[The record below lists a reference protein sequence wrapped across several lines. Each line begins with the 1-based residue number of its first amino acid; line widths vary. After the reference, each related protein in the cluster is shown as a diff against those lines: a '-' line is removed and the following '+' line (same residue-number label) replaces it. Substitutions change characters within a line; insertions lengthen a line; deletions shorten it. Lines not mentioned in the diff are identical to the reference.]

1 MNAQYHITT
10 TSPALPV
17 TEELVDIPSEY
28 ITGNVK
34 KRPTLN
40 EFTLSDKSMKLLFK
54 MFAAFFE
61 HKTPGD
67 GQDSDRGK
75 YYTYGDVDGFTFEV
89 DWGVFHITVERRYLW
104 DDLLSAP
111 DEGFTVTEVW
121 DTIYD
126 CSRPC
131 LAKRMNDYA
140 KRNNL

>member
-1 MNAQYHITT
+1 MNTQYHTPT

-67 GQDSDRGK
+67 AQDSDRGQ

-89 DWGVFHITVERRYLW
+89 DWGVFHITV
-104 DDLLSAP
+104 S
-111 DEGFTVTEVW
+111 EVW

>member
-10 TSPALPV
+10 TSPVLPAS
-17 TEELVDIPSEY
+17 EELVDIPSEY

-67 GQDSDRGK
+67 AQDSDRGQYLPTGMSTDLPSK
-75 YYTYGDVDGFTFEV
+75 WTGVYFTSPWSVITYG
-89 DWGVFHITVERRYLW
+89 
-104 DDLLSAP
+104 
-111 DEGFTVTEVW
+111 
-121 DTIYD
+121 TI
-126 CSRPC
+126 C
-131 LAKRMNDYA
+131 
-140 KRNNL
+140 

>member
-1 MNAQYHITT
+1 MNTQYHTTT

-54 MFAAFFE
+54 

-67 GQDSDRGK
+67 AQDSDRGQ

-111 DEGFTVTEVW
+111 GEGFTVTEVW

-126 CSRPC
+126 CSRGKTNER
-131 LAKRMNDYA
+131 LRKT
-140 KRNNL
+140 KQLIIL

>member
-67 GQDSDRGK
+67 AQDSDRGQ

-89 DWGVFHITVERRYLW
+89 DWGVFHM
-104 DDLLSAP
+104 LSAP

>member
-67 GQDSDRGK
+67 AQDSDRGQ

-89 DWGVFHITVERRYLW
+89 DWVY
-104 DDLLSAP
+104 
-111 DEGFTVTEVW
+111 FTSPWSVVTYG
-121 DTIYD
+121 TI
-126 CSRPC
+126 C
-131 LAKRMNDYA
+131 
-140 KRNNL
+140 